1 MAELT
6 IAQKRKMVQQLKKA
20 AKMHAAQAKT
30 IEKSMMAKK
39 RK

>member
-20 AKMHAAQAKT
+20 SKLHAAQAAT
-30 IEKSMMAKK
+30 IDKSMKTKK